1 MEFAT
6 KNKRKTVKESD
17 LIDALKEAEFE
28 DLIPLLEKEMILA
41 KEKKAKKAQDL
52 NFRKN
57 FNDELF
63 FEWYW
68 TFEAPTLPN

>member
-28 DLIPLLEKEMILA
+28 DLIPLLEKEMIIA

-52 NFRKN
+52 NLKKKLNTNLLIKN
-57 FNDELF
+57 L
-63 FEWYW
+63 
-68 TFEAPTLPN
+68 LI

>member
-28 DLIPLLEKEMILA
+28 DLIPLLEKEMIIA
-41 KEKKAKKAQDL
+41 KEKKAKKAQDFIL
-52 NFRKN
+52 INN
-57 FNDELF
+57 ELV
-63 FEWYW
+63 
-68 TFEAPTLPN
+68 